1 MIAAITFFCALY
13 LTLVLGLRVADSMQ
27 MRRSFNATAL
37 ALLTCA
43 AWAIL
48 FYLTFA
54 NQTQ

>member
-48 FYLTFA
+48 FYLNFA